1 MAGHVDRRGPFVNE
15 APLSVGRRFG
25 NGMTS
30 ERTPDGSSGRETNA
44 PSLSDGFRL
53 FADVVPLML
62 WRADSQGQAT
72 HHNESWLEFTGRSP
86 EEERGDGWRRGLHPD
101 DFERHAKLVTEAF
114 AARAPFTVE
123 FRLRRKDGAYRWLL
137 DTARP
142 LIEKGEFTGYL
153 GSCFDITDR
162 KAAEEHS
169 AEALVEKETLLAEIY
184 HRVRNNLQVMVS
196 LIGLYGRAAPEA
208 CRGSFDALS
217 QRVRA
222 IALVQ
227 QHLHEAPHI
236 ASIDLRDY
244 LHRLASGLG
253 QLRRAGRI
261 GVTVSGAGTSLV
273 EPRTAN
279 ALGMIVAEVVAECL
293 DATSETVTCAIEIA
307 IEAVVG
313 GPVRLTIV
321 SGSGE
326 AAAAGKPGVPK
337 LGPRLIAAYAAQ
349 AEIAVSGQATHAD
362 PLQLQLPEARAHVS
376 V

>member
-1 MAGHVDRRGPFVNE
+1 MGAETTPEGPAGGGKT
-15 APLSVGRRFG
+15 AS
-25 NGMTS
+25 
-30 ERTPDGSSGRETNA
+30 GSSA
-44 PSLSDGFRL
+44 PGSALPGSNRPDIGDGFRR
-53 FADVVPLML
+53 FADLVPLMM
-62 WRADSQGQAT
+62 WRSDPEGRAI
-72 HHNESWLEFTGRSP
+72 HHNECWLDFTGRGP
-86 EEERGDGWRRGLHPD
+86 EEELDDGWRRGLHPD
-101 DFERHAKLVTEAF
+101 DFERHAKLVSEAF
-114 AARAPFTVE
+114 EAREPFTVE
-123 FRLRRKDGAYRWLL
+123 FRLRRHDGAYRWLL

-142 LIEKGEFTGYL
+142 LIEDGRFVGYV

-169 AEALVEKETLLAEIY
+169 AKALVEKETLLAEIY

-208 CRGSFDALS
+208 CRGSFDALG

-261 GVTVSGAGTSLV
+261 GVTVGGEGTSLV

-293 DATSETVTCAIEIA
+293 DATNDTVTCAIGIT
-307 IEAVVG
+307 IESVVG
-313 GPVRLTIV
+313 GPVRLTVV

-326 AAAAGKPGVPK
+326 AAAAGRPGVPK

-349 AEIAVSGQATHAD
+349 AEIAVSGQATQAD
-362 PLQLQLPEARAHVS
+362 PLRLQLPEARAHIGDA
-376 V
+376 

>member
-1 MAGHVDRRGPFVNE
+1 MVSQTSSTGTEPAAGTQAICDDF
-15 APLSVGRRFG
+15 RRF
-25 NGMTS
+25 
-30 ERTPDGSSGRETNA
+30 
-44 PSLSDGFRL
+44 
-53 FADVVPLML
+53 ADFVPLMM
-62 WRADSQGQAT
+62 WRADPQGRAI
-72 HHNESWLEFTGRSP
+72 HCNECWLDFTGRP
-86 EEERGDGWRRGLHPD
+86 LEEELGEGWRRGLHPD
-101 DFERHAKLVTEAF
+101 DFERHARIVAEAF
-114 AARAPFTVE
+114 EAREPFTVE
-123 FRLRRKDGAYRWLL
+123 FRLRRSDGAYRWLL

-142 LIEKGEFTGYL
+142 LVEDGEFTGYI

-169 AEALVEKETLLAEIY
+169 AKALVEKETLLAEIY

-196 LIGLYGRAAPEA
+196 LIGLYGRAAPEP
-208 CRGSFDALS
+208 CRGSFDALG

-236 ASIDLRDY
+236 ASIDLHDY

-261 GVTVSGAGTSLV
+261 GVSVGGDGTSLV

-293 DATSETVTCAIEIA
+293 DATTESVTCSIA
-307 IEAVVG
+307 IAIDAGVG
-313 GPVRLTIV
+313 GPVRLSIV

-326 AAAAGKPGVPK
+326 AAAAGTPGVPK

-349 AEIAVSGQATHAD
+349 AEIAVTGEATRTD
-362 PLQLQLPEARAHVS
+362 PLRLQLPEARAHGPG
-376 V
+376 

>member
-1 MAGHVDRRGPFVNE
+1 MDLEKPIERNDTE
-15 APLSVGRRFG
+15 A
-25 NGMTS
+25 
-30 ERTPDGSSGRETNA
+30 A
-44 PSLSDGFRL
+44 PSVCKDFRR

-62 WRADSQGQAT
+62 WRSDADGQAI
-72 HHNESWLEFTGRSP
+72 HHNECWLQFTGRSY
-86 EEERGDGWRRGLHPD
+86 EDELGDGWRQGLHPE
-101 DFERHAKLVTEAF
+101 DFERHAALVSAAF
-114 AARAPFTVE
+114 AARESFSVE
-123 FRLRRKDGAYRWLL
+123 FRLRRHDGAYRWLL

-142 LIEKGEFTGYL
+142 LVEDGVFTGYL

-162 KAAEEHS
+162 KNAEEHS
-169 AEALVEKETLLAEIY
+169 EKALVEKETLLAEIY

-196 LIGLYGRAAPEA
+196 LIGLYGRAAPEP
-208 CRGSFDALS
+208 CRGSFDALG

-261 GVTVSGAGTSLV
+261 GVTVDGHGTSLV

-279 ALGMIVAEVVAECL
+279 ALGMIVAEIVAECL
-293 DATSETVTCAIEIA
+293 DATSDAVSCGIA
-307 IEAVVG
+307 ITIEAAPGEPVG
-313 GPVRLTIV
+313 LTVI
-321 SGSGE
+321 SGHGE

-349 AEIAVSGQATHAD
+349 AEITTTGEATKAH
-362 PLQLQLPEARAHVS
+362 PLRLKLPESRAKTAE
-376 V
+376 